1 MKKINKPKLSTV
13 LMAGSALAAGVGIT
27 LLTKTMVKYKEK
39 KEEEKQLKSL
49 EDEEINDLFE

>member
-1 MKKINKPKLSTV
+1 
-13 LMAGSALAAGVGIT
+13 MAGSALAAGVGIT

-49 EDEEINDLFE
+49 EDEEFNDLFE

>member
-39 KEEEKQLKSL
+39 KEEELKSL
-49 EDEEINDLFE
+49 EYEEFNDLFE

>member
-27 LLTKTMVKYKEK
+27 IIKKTMVKYKEK

-49 EDEEINDLFE
+49 EDEEFNDLFE

>member
-39 KEEEKQLKSL
+39 KEEEKQP
-49 EDEEINDLFE
+49 E